1 MFRTLAFVSALAV
14 ASLSSRTLAAQS
26 SATDT
31 SKHAMPAM
39 HQAPSQH
46 AKADSTKSS
55 YSSASTSKATSAR
68 HAAWTKDQVKEAQQ
82 GLAKAGL
89 YKGTATG
96 IWNKDTQ
103 KALRAYQKENK
114 LPITG
119 RLSDSVLVKLK
130 SA

>member
-39 HQAPSQH
+39 HQTPTQH
-46 AKADSTKSS
+46 AKVDSAKSG
-55 YSSASTSKATSAR
+55 YNSASTAKPTSAR

-96 IWNKDTQ
+96 IWNKDTREGAPGVSEGEQ
-103 KALRAYQKENK
+103 DARHRALE
-114 LPITG
+114 
-119 RLSDSVLVKLK
+119 
-130 SA
+130 

>member
-14 ASLSSRTLAAQS
+14 ASLSSRPLAAQS

-31 SKHAMPAM
+31 SKHAMPAT
-39 HQAPSQH
+39 HQAPTQH
-46 AKADSTKSS
+46 AKADSAKSG
-55 YSSASTSKATSAR
+55 YNSASTAKPTPAR

-82 GLAKAGL
+82 GLSKAGL
-89 YKGTATG
+89 YKGSATG

-114 LPITG
+114 MPVTG
-119 RLSDSVLVKLK
+119 HLSDSVLVKLK